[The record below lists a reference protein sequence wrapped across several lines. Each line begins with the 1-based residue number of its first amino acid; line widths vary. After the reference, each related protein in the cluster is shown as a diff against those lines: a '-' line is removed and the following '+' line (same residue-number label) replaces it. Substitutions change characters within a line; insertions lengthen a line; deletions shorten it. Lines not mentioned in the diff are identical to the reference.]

1 MRTMRYQVGQL
12 VWITTSYKKDK
23 VYSPPALIVGAYE
36 GEPRI
41 FTQNEVENTRWIT
54 EEGLHTDWVYDIMYE
69 GQIELGVSSEWLR
82 PYEPV
87 E

>member
-1 MRTMRYQVGQL
+1 MRAMRYQIGQL
-12 VWITTSYKKDK
+12 VWITTSYRRDQ
-23 VYSPPALIVGAYE
+23 VYNPPALVVGAYE

-41 FTQNEVENTRWIT
+41 FTQNEAENTRWVA
-54 EEGLHTDWVYDIMYE
+54 EEGLLTDWVYDIMYE
-69 GQIELGVSSEWLR
+69 GQIELGVSPEWLR